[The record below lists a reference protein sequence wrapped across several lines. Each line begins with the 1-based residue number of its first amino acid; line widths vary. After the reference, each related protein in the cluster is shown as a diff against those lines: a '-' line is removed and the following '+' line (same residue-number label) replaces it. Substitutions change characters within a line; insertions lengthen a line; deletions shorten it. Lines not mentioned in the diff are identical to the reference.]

1 MLEDL
6 KSIKIDPKL
15 TNIIS
20 KEIGKELYIE
30 NEFHKAK
37 GFRKLHIEVA
47 EFSKNLKI
55 IQWDF
60 FPDPKFDI
68 PIFGMDLVKINDIVS
83 AAIVDLSP
91 ASQNQGLKYEKLLSE
106 VDKSSFTSLRELNQ
120 HLNLNTIVIFKPPKI
135 LTETGYSDGSAL
147 IKRIVGLPG
156 DKIEVSNGKLYRNE
170 KEINE
175 PWIKEPIQYEMEAI
189 NVPKYSLWVLGDNRN
204 NSLDSHIWG
213 PLPEK
218 NLIGTAL
225 ARYWPLKQIGPIR
238 FP

>member
-1 MLEDL
+1 M
-6 KSIKIDPKL
+6 KSPG
-15 TNIIS
+15 S
-20 KEIGKELYIE
+20 KENQTQNNWKGLFIWILIALLLRWQAVEPRWIPSGSMIPTLQIQDRILIE
-30 NEFHKAK
+30 KITPRLNK
-37 GFRKLHIEVA
+37 KLN
-47 EFSKNLKI
+47 K
-55 IQWDF
+55 
-60 FPDPKFDI
+60 
-68 PIFGMDLVKINDIVS
+68 
-83 AAIVDLSP
+83 
-91 ASQNQGLKYEKLLSE
+91 
-106 VDKSSFTSLRELNQ
+106 

-175 PWIKEPIQYEMEAI
+175 PWIQEPIQYEMEAI
-189 NVPKYSLWVLGDNRN
+189 KVPDYSIWVLGDNRN

-225 ARYWPLKQIGPIR
+225 ARYWPLKEIGL
-238 FP
+238 FGSHNQK